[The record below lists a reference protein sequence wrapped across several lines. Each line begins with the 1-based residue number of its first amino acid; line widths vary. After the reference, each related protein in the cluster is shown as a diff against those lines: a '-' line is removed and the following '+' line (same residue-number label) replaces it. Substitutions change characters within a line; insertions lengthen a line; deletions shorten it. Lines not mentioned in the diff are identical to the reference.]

1 MHSRRGA
8 PPSPG
13 SEHSLAV
20 HGMSALVWA
29 CGPGKKITT
38 PANAWPWHTS
48 SLAPLVMHTLWGGWG
63 GGPGVCQHT
72 LSKLDTEMVHA
83 PQPPSPQPSLVP
95 VRPLARSQLSSVVSG
110 PKSLPGL
117 SSYSLL
123 LTKKYS
129 RELAVPAAAG
139 ATPAPFIIPAC
150 PWRGCCLRSGTRP
163 T

>member
-1 MHSRRGA
+1 MC
-8 PPSPG
+8 
-13 SEHSLAV
+13 
-20 HGMSALVWA
+20 W
-29 CGPGKKITT
+29 
-38 PANAWPWHTS
+38 
-48 SLAPLVMHTLWGGWG
+48 
-63 GGPGVCQHT
+63 HT

-150 PWRGCCLRSGTRP
+150 PWRGCCLCSVPRP
-163 T
+163 TWSCSSALHGSLGRNRGRQSTFTLPRNLGTTLFSLLKFVFEGNKFWPKEGECWHKDAARWSGMCSS